1 MECVPA
7 VLCDSD
13 ERAIRRIT
21 EETIALIPSLGVR
34 DSTLLEACRRLG
46 LEGGFCK
53 FPEGIVS
60 VLRHMNGELIR
71 SVTSSFQSMNQED
84 LPRVRDKVGHL
95 VKLCVL
101 HNTSLPNSRRLI
113 KSILCFA
120 VLPQNIHLYAQ
131 LTFEIADMVWH
142 LAGDSSTNFKYY
154 TKRTTVAWVYTSS
167 LVYLTRDFSESFS
180 STFAFM
186 ERRIADVLVLQKL
199 KGSISNKLAKAFGAF
214 AVRFN

>member
-13 ERAIRRIT
+13 ERAMHRIT

-34 DSTLLEACRRLG
+34 DSTLLEACKRLG
-46 LEGGFCK
+46 VENSFCK

-60 VLRHMNGELIR
+60 VLRRMNGELIR
-71 SVTSSFQSMNQED
+71 SVTSAFQSINQEE
-84 LPRVRDKVGHL
+84 LPRMRDKVGHL
-95 VKLCVL
+95 VKLCIL
-101 HNTSLPNSRRLI
+101 HNISLPNSRQLI

-120 VLPQNIHLYAQ
+120 MLPQNMRLYAQ
-131 LTFEIADMVWH
+131 LTFEVADMVWH

-154 TKRTTVAWVYTSS
+154 TKRTTVAWVYVSS
-167 LVYLTRDFSESFS
+167 LIYLTRDFSEGFS
-180 STFAFM
+180 ATFAFM

-199 KGSISNKLAKAFGAF
+199 KGSIGSRLAKAFSAF
-214 AVRFN
+214 AVRFD